1 MAAHLD
7 DIVAAIRAHRFAYI
21 DEDELQQGIAAV
33 LSPFDAER
41 EVRLDSRCRIDLLA
55 GRVGIEVK
63 VGGSAAALLRQVER
77 YAEQDALAALVV
89 VTSRVRHLQP
99 VDEANG
105 KPVRWITV
113 GAL

>member
-1 MAAHLD
+1 MTALD
-7 DIVAAIRAHRFAYI
+7 DLVAAIRAHRFAYV
-21 DEDELQQGIAAV
+21 DEDELQQGLAAV
-33 LSPFDAER
+33 LAPFGVAR

-63 VGGSAAALLRQVER
+63 VGGSAAALLRQVDR
-77 YAEQDALAALVV
+77 YAGLDTLDAIVV

>member
-1 MAAHLD
+1 MTAMVAEV
-7 DIVAAIRAHRFAYI
+7 VAAIEAHRFAYV
-21 DEDELQQGIAAV
+21 DEDELQQGLAEV
-33 LSPFDAER
+33 LAPFGVRR
-41 EVRLDSRCRIDLLA
+41 EVRLNARCRIDLLA
-55 GRVGIEVK
+55 GRVGIELK
-63 VGGSAAALLRQVER
+63 IGGSAAALLRQVER
-77 YAEQDALAALVV
+77 YAELPELDALVV